1 MSTLLIYARTT
12 PFQSIHLQG
21 PFLAKL
27 RQCFAILIQS
37 IFFTPETALRWTCQS
52 ASWTSAM
59 SNLLLVCQADFFE
72 KVGRASPMS
81 LLLISCQEEYFFSV
95 DLPANSLLVTK
106 RNTEAPVWDHYRSS
120 SEKIVRYPFQIS
132 EGTSGKYRVSLALV
146 NYSHF
151 LYRARYVFGGV
162 GPERCARHARS
173 WLHSFGCIA
182 MPSVSFWRVETH
194 RRTEHTANQKEFE
207 YQPHS
212 LFSYSQR
219 LFETFSA
226 CMRGRQCNVH

>member
-59 SNLLLVCQADFFE
+59 SNLLLVWQIFWKSRSGITDVPSSDFMPRR
-72 KVGRASPMS
+72 VV
-81 LLLISCQEEYFFSV
+81 FSV
-95 DLPANSLLVTK
+95 DLPTNSLLVRK